1 MYKLGNKSYSKL
13 EGVHPD
19 MIKVVERAIQL
30 SQQDFTVIEGV
41 RTPERQAELYAQGR
55 TKPGNKVTWTM
66 HSRHFVQKDGYG
78 HAVDICPWPIDWN
91 DLSKFNA
98 IANAMMQASEELGIP
113 IRWGADWD
121 NDGNPREKGET
132 DSPHFEL
139 A

>member
-66 HSRHFVQKDGYG
+66 HFPISWREFRGLSR
-78 HAVDICPWPIDWN
+78 
-91 DLSKFNA
+91 L
-98 IANAMMQASEELGIP
+98 L
-113 IRWGADWD
+113 
-121 NDGNPREKGET
+121 NPMT
-132 DSPHFEL
+132 Q
-139 A
+139 